1 MRELTRIAAF
11 LPFGVAA
18 LSIFFVARVIEIMR
32 DLISTAARM
41 CAHSPAKRR

>member
-18 LSIFFVARVIEIMR
+18 LTMFVVALVIETMR